1 MARFYLPVISPLG
14 LGVFMGVRVFYKYAK
29 FSIGS
34 FALSLCI
41 FTFFV
46 NVFNI

>member
-1 MARFYLPVISPLG
+1 MVGFYLPVISPLD
-14 LGVFMGVRVFYKYAK
+14 LGVFVGVCVFYKYAK

-34 FALSLCI
+34 FALSFCI

-46 NVFNI
+46 SVFNM